1 MIKEDSIIFDMS
13 EIKKISEHAQKP
25 LVFDTTNKKLAE
37 DNGFYNENME
47 YGPIVVC
54 IGEQHILAGLERALE
69 GKELGKYKIEL
80 KPEDAFGKKD
90 AKLIQLISTSKFR
103 KQNIQPIP
111 GLQVNIDGVMGI
123 VKTVSGGRTLVDFNH
138 PLAGKDLVYEVDVK
152 RIVEDDK
159 EKVKSYIKL
168 ALNLKDAN
176 VKIENNEAS
185 VELKKEIPKEAEKQL
200 AKKIQELIPAL
211 KKVAFIIQK
220 EQKK

>member
-1 MIKEDSIIFDMS
+1 MAQIKKSDFVEIEYTGMIKEDNSI
-13 EIKKISEHAQKP
+13 
-25 LVFDTTNKKLAE
+25 FDTTDKKLAE
-37 DNGFYNENME
+37 DNGFYNENTE

-69 GKELGKYKIEL
+69 GKEPGKYKIEL

-168 ALNLKDAN
+168 ALNLKDVN
-176 VKIENNEAS
+176 VKIEDNEAN

-211 KKVAFIIQK
+211 KKVSFIIQK